1 MDAPHGSHG
10 GAPVLTEHER
20 FKARS
25 RRRFWVGMG
34 VAGGIHV
41 LFFLWGPGLHPG
53 SSTGEAT
60 RPEMRALRL
69 LPAEVIERP
78 VIRRPAPPPP
88 LARRAPDRQ
97 PDEPRPERRVL
108 PRGPVPRPP
117 STPLPVADPAE
128 EVAEWIAAAH
138 EMASAAPQVA
148 PPPLPAPAGPPSDTM
163 EHLSGYR
170 HVNALMQKPELVNRA
185 QIRRALLKEYPR
197 ELQRAGV
204 EGSVVVWFWIDEK
217 GKVQHYEIRVSSGR
231 PELDSAAE
239 RVIPKMKFR
248 PAKERGKPIPV
259 IVALPITFEVEAAL
273 RWW

>member
-1 MDAPHGSHG
+1 MGAPDSSRG
-10 GAPVLTEHER
+10 GALFATEHER

-41 LFFLWGPGLHPG
+41 VFFLWGPGLRTG
-53 SSTGEAT
+53 ASTGEVA
-60 RPEMRALRL
+60 RPEMQALRL
-69 LPAEVIERP
+69 LPAEIVERP
-78 VIRRPAPPPP
+78 EIRRPAPPPP
-88 LARRAPDRQ
+88 PARRARERRRE
-97 PDEPRPERRVL
+97 EPRPERRTL
-108 PRGPVPRPP
+108 PLRPVPQAP
-117 STPLPVADPAE
+117 STPPEVVDPTT
-128 EVAEWIAAAH
+128 EVAEWVAAAE
-138 EMASAAPQVA
+138 EMASSTIAVA
-148 PPPLPAPAGPPSDTM
+148 PPPLPAPPRPPSDTM
-163 EHLSGYR
+163 DHLSQYR

-185 QIRRALLKEYPR
+185 QVRRALLKEYPR

-231 PELDSAAE
+231 PELDRAAE

-259 IVALPITFEVEAAL
+259 IVALPITFEVETSYG
-273 RWW
+273 WW